1 MKKKAIWIGV
11 AVVVL
16 GGAAAGLGLRGRG
29 EEVPQVETGKVER
42 RKIVQTVSATGTIQ
56 PKTQVKVSAD
66 LSAKITQLAVKEGQW
81 VDKGAFLLELDR
93 DRHVAT
99 VESAEANVRSAQAE
113 ANLVLQNMN
122 QTKKEFERS
131 QELVGRNLESASTFE
146 AKEAAYQVEV
156 ARYASALDQV
166 EQAKAALKQA
176 RDDLSKTRI
185 YAPMGGTITDLNK
198 EVGEIAIGS
207 QFQEDVILVVSDL
220 SEMEARVNVDESD
233 IVSIAIGQT
242 AHVETDALPDERL
255 TGVVT
260 EIANSVNASG
270 QGTSDQKTEFEITIG
285 IDDPPSA
292 LRPGMTA
299 SAEIST
305 QTNDNALSVPIQ
317 AVAVRTVDQLTMEGE
332 SREDAEKRFTA
343 DDDGFVEIVFCVDG
357 GKAIAKQ
364 VETGIQSD
372 EHIEIRSGLEEDE
385 EIVTGSY
392 RAISKDLKNGA
403 LVRASQQP
411 DRTARADASGS

>member
-1 MKKKAIWIGV
+1 MKQKAIWIGV
-11 AVVVL
+11 AVLVL

-29 EEVPQVETGKVER
+29 EEAPQVETGKVER

-66 LSAKITQLAVKEGQW
+66 LSAKITQLAVQEGQW

-93 DRHVAT
+93 DRHLAT

-131 QELVGRNLESASTFE
+131 QELVGRNLESASAFE

-166 EQAKAALKQA
+166 EQAKASLKQA

-207 QFQEDVILVVSDL
+207 QFQEDVILVISDL

-233 IVSIAIGQT
+233 IVSVAIGQT
-242 AHVETDALPDERL
+242 AQVETDALPEERL

-285 IDDPPSA
+285 IADPPSA

-305 QTNDNALSVPIQ
+305 ESNDNALSVPIQ

-332 SREDAEKRFTA
+332 TREDAEKRFTA

-411 DRTARADASGS
+411 DGTARADASGS

>member
-11 AVVVL
+11 AVLVL

-29 EEVPQVETGKVER
+29 SEVPQVETGTVER
-42 RKIVQTVSATGTIQ
+42 RQIVQTVSATGTIQ

-93 DRHVAT
+93 DRHLAT

-122 QTKKEFERS
+122 QKKKEFERS
-131 QELVGRNLESASTFE
+131 RELVDRNLESDANFE

-176 RDDLSKTRI
+176 NDDLSKTRI

-207 QFQEDVILVVSDL
+207 QFQEDVILVISDL

-242 AHVETDALPDERL
+242 AQIETDALPDKRL
-255 TGVVT
+255 SGVVT

-270 QGTSDQKTEFEITIG
+270 QGTSDQKTEFEIRIS
-285 IDDPPSA
+285 IDDPPAA

-305 QTNDNALSVPIQ
+305 HSNDDALSVPIQ

-332 SREDAEKRFTA
+332 SRQDAEKRFTA
-343 DDDGFVEIVFCVDG
+343 DEDGFVEIVFCVDG
-357 GKAIAKQ
+357 GKAVAKQ
-364 VETGIQSD
+364 VKTGIQSD
-372 EHIEIRSGLEEDE
+372 EHIEILSGLEEGE
-385 EIVTGSY
+385 QIVTGSY

-403 LVRASQQP
+403 LVRASQPP

>member
-11 AVVVL
+11 AVLVL

-29 EEVPQVETGKVER
+29 EEAPQVETGKVER

-66 LSAKITQLAVKEGQW
+66 LSAKITQLAVQEGQW

-93 DRHVAT
+93 DRHLAT

-131 QELVGRNLESASTFE
+131 QELVGRNLESASAFE

-166 EQAKAALKQA
+166 EQAKASLKQA

-207 QFQEDVILVVSDL
+207 QFQEDVILVISDL

-233 IVSIAIGQT
+233 IVSVAIGQT
-242 AHVETDALPDERL
+242 AQVETDALPEERL

-285 IDDPPSA
+285 IADPPSA

-305 QTNDNALSVPIQ
+305 ESNDNALSVPIQ

-332 SREDAEKRFTA
+332 TREDAEKRFTA

-411 DRTARADASGS
+411 DGTARADASGS